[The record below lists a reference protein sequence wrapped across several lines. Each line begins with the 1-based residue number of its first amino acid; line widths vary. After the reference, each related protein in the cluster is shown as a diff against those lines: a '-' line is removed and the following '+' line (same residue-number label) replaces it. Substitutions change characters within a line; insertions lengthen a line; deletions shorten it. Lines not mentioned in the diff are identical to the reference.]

1 MRVRVERIVDDEEWN
16 RLIVSCPG
24 GSLFQSTYWARLMD
38 EYLGIPGYFMS
49 AFDRAG
55 QTVGCLLFFNEPP
68 GYRRLFF
75 ERPLSG
81 ISLPVL
87 RWALPSLT
95 WLRGPLVTCS
105 DPRERSTVCERML
118 AEVNEFG
125 SNMGAVGVAP
135 SPAPIHGVSGSEFEE
150 IYTDLGFSQNQWA
163 TFLVDLTP
171 EEDVLWGRLDR
182 SARKAIR
189 KTEREGVQVERIA
202 TLEELEQYY
211 LQAAPYWQSRGARVF
226 SFRNYS
232 AMWQS
237 LRPGEALEVFV
248 ARRGSEMLGGLGVW
262 VYNGVMME
270 FGVVRA
276 MESTGVNLHPGDL
289 IKWEI
294 MKWGHRMGHRT
305 YDLAG
310 VSPDPST
317 PKEEGIHRYKK
328 KWGGEQVSYPVY
340 ERPFSGIKCSLV
352 TTATRAVRAFL

>member
-1 MRVRVERIVDDEEWN
+1 MRVRVERTVDTEEWN

-24 GSLFQSTYWARLMD
+24 GSLFQSTYWARFME
-38 EYLGIPGYFMS
+38 EYLGVPGYFMS
-49 AFDRAG
+49 AFDGTG

-75 ERPLSG
+75 ERPLSD
-81 ISLPVL
+81 ISLPFL
-87 RWALPSLT
+87 RWALPTLT
-95 WLRGPLVTCS
+95 WLHGPLVKSS
-105 DPRERSTVCERML
+105 DPRDRRTVCERML

-125 SNMGAVGVAP
+125 SNLGAVGVAP
-135 SPAPIHGVSGSEFEE
+135 SPAPIHGVSGNEFKEV
-150 IYTDLGFSQNQWA
+150 YTDLGFLQKQWA
-163 TFLVDLTP
+163 TFLVDLTA
-171 EEDVLWGRLDR
+171 EEEVLWGRLDR

-189 KTEREGVQVERIA
+189 KTEREGVQVERIG

-211 LQAAPYWQSRGARVF
+211 VQAVPYWRSRGARVF

-232 AMWQS
+232 AMWQA

-248 ARRGSEMLGGLGVW
+248 ARRGLEMLGGLGVW
-262 VYNGVMME
+262 VYNGVVRE

-276 MESTGVNLHPGDL
+276 REFASENLHPGDL

-294 MKWGHRMGHRT
+294 MRWGHRMGYRT

-317 PKEEGIHRYKK
+317 PKEEGIYRFKK
-328 KWGGEQVSYPVY
+328 KWGGEQVSYPVC
-340 ERPFSGIKCSLV
+340 ERPFPGIRSSLV
-352 TTATRAVRAFL
+352 ATATRAVRPFL